1 MTVKA
6 GVIEVFLERRQNI
19 SDEMREAI
27 EDALW
32 SAEDGDE
39 LDSKI
44 TEFLDK
50 HGDDSHHTT
59 KQLRKRRAAIRRKKR
74 ALIPALKPREFS
86 LGARRE
92 WRKGFGGRRA
102 GSEVIMRYACCLS
115 SHG

>member
-1 MTVKA
+1 LKHDEHVTVKA

-32 SAEDGDE
+32 SAEEGDE

-50 HGDDSHHTT
+50 HGDDSHHTI
-59 KQLRKRRAAIRRKKR
+59 KQLRKRRASIRRKKR

-86 LGARRE
+86 LGPRKE
-92 WRKGFGGRRA
+92 WRKGFGGKRA
-102 GSEVIMRYACCLS
+102 GAEAVMRYTC
-115 SHG
+115 